1 MYPHRLQIARM
12 RKHYAFRLTCRTGR
26 IYNGSQ
32 ILRNGFRHT
41 YFHRALRMRVI
52 PQAQEIIK
60 INGRLIFRIHLDR
73 RIKDNQTLQILRV
86 LLYLESVIILQLLTH
101 EQRAD
106 LSVIDDVLDLSRR
119 IRRVHRDGN
128 HPVTIRTEVRI

>member
-1 MYPHRLQIARM
+1 MVARSS
-12 RKHYAFRLTCRTGR
+12 G
-26 IYNGSQ
+26 
-32 ILRNGFRHT
+32 NGFRHT

-119 IRRVHRDGN
+119 IRRVHRDGTTRLPYAPKSVYK
-128 HPVTIRTEVRI
+128 H

>member
-1 MYPHRLQIARM
+1 MREHHPLRLSR
-12 RKHYAFRLTCRTGR
+12 RTGR

-52 PQAQEIIK
+52 SQAQEIVK
-60 INGRLIFRIHLDR
+60 INGCLIFRIHLDR

-86 LLYLESVIILQLLTH
+86 LLYLESVIILQLLAH
-101 EQRAD
+101 EQGVD
-106 LSVIDDVLDLSRR
+106 LSVVDDVLDLSRR
-119 IRRVHRDGN
+119 IRRIHRDGN
-128 HPVTIRTEVRI
+128 HPVAIRTEVRI